1 MTEIKGMGV
10 CLVPNDKGLPCG
22 NQIEEGSPVGTVM
35 LESGPSV
42 GHKRCTD
49 GHYARKMQAER
60 EKRENLVKLAKQGGP
75 GGAVDMSQAEDA
87 IENPTP
93 LVKPEEVKSESR
105 PLVVEQLYPTAE
117 PQSLTDDEQ
126 GAMDAYKQKLL
137 DARAGMVTEEVGK
150 AIAQAEHAMAGLRQA
165 AIKLA
170 DAYDKVVAERDGA
183 RSQRDTTQWTPKP

>member
-35 LESGPSV
+35 LASGPSV

-60 EKRENLVKLAKQGGP
+60 ENRENMVKLAKQGGP

-126 GAMDAYKQKLL
+126 AAMDAYKQKLL
-137 DARAGMVTEEVGK
+137 GERRAFSSQPVREALSDLTRATARVNT
-150 AIAQAEHAMAGLRQA
+150 
-165 AIKLA
+165 LA
-170 DAYDKVVAERDGA
+170 TALAKEYDRVVAERDEV
-183 RSQRDTTQWTPKP
+183 RSQRDTAKGISL